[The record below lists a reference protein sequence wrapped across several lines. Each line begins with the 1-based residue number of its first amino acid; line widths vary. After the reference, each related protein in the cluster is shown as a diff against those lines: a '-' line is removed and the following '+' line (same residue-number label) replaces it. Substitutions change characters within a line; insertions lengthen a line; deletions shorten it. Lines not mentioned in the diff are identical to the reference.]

1 MQGVSAKSLK
11 RVAAPSQICRWSH
24 VMLGELDLD
33 GFGVSAG
40 LLLLAEQ
47 LLRVAHP
54 GQQLV
59 QCVLELSQSQKAAL
73 QFVLD

>member
-1 MQGVSAKSLK
+1 
-11 RVAAPSQICRWSH
+11 
-24 VMLGELDLD
+24 MLGELYLN
-33 GFGVSAG
+33 GFGVPTG

-59 QCVLELSQSQKAAL
+59 KCVLELAQCQKAAL

>member
-1 MQGVSAKSLK
+1 
-11 RVAAPSQICRWSH
+11 
-24 VMLGELDLD
+24 MLGELDLD
-33 GFGVSAG
+33 GFGVSAS

-59 QCVLELSQSQKAAL
+59 QGMLELAQSQEAVL

>member
-1 MQGVSAKSLK
+1 M
-11 RVAAPSQICRWSH
+11 ICWSH

-33 GFGVSAG
+33 GLGVSAG

-59 QCVLELSQSQKAAL
+59 QCVLELAQGQEAAL

>member
-1 MQGVSAKSLK
+1 MSAKKEQEQRSRLH
-11 RVAAPSQICRWSH
+11 SQISCWSH
-24 VMLGELDLD
+24 MMLGELDLD
-33 GFGVSAG
+33 GLGVSAG

-59 QCVLELSQSQKAAL
+59 QCVLELAQGQKAAF